1 MIVNIGQLVSMNAE
15 ATVVE
20 KDIGSRT
27 GDGLTAIEMAV
38 LFEQPDAVRWLID
51 HGAAPGVVSLRDLDE
66 KAQVKRLTEHQSQ
79 VLNCKTGQNVAT
91 ALHVAVERN
100 DEELAD

>member
-1 MIVNIGQLVSMNAE
+1 MLVNIGQLDSMNAE

-20 KDIGSRT
+20 KDIESRT

-38 LFEQPDAVRWLID
+38 LFEQPDAVRWLIE
-51 HGAAPGVVSLRDLDE
+51 HGAAPDVVSLRDLDE
-66 KAQVKRLTEHQSQ
+66 KAQVERLIEHQSQ
-79 VLNCKTGQNVAT
+79 VLNWKAGQNVAT
-91 ALHVAVERN
+91 ALHVVVERN